1 MPNTKRK
8 CKTRIDAH
16 AKRALKE
23 IGKMTKALKL
33 DLTKVKKELLAIAM
47 DHHLD

>member
-1 MPNTKRK
+1 MPNNKPK

-33 DLTKVKKELLAIAM
+33 DLTKVKKDLQAIMA
-47 DHHLD
+47 DHHHL